1 MSSIHKIRKQF
12 VIRRYRDIES
22 KWKVKDTILGH
33 NTKAT
38 AVEKFH
44 LSQIE
49 DKHEN
54 FSKNVKV
61 TVIC

>member
-1 MSSIHKIRKQF
+1 MSLIHKIRKQF

-22 KWKVKDTILGH
+22 KWKVIDTILGH

-38 AVEKFH
+38 AAEKFH